1 MKITTQGL
9 FSAILTVLT
18 VAGLLVTDPLHVQAQ
33 TVLKTVQATLT
44 WTANTEADLAGYK
57 VYRGQGAT
65 ACAATATLAA
75 LVDGAGAPVKVTPSA
90 SPTFVD
96 NTFQSV
102 DSTICYEVTAY
113 DTAGNESPRSNRAVA
128 SVNVNP
134 PSAPQSLNLSVVI
147 K

>member
-1 MKITTQGL
+1 MWSVIV
-9 FSAILTVLT
+9 TVLT
-18 VAGLLVTDPLHVQAQ
+18 VAALLVTDSFHVQAQ

-44 WTANTEADLAGYK
+44 WNANTETDLAGYK

-65 ACAATATLAA
+65 ACATTATLPA
-75 LVDGAGAPVKVTPSA
+75 LVDAAGAPITVTPTA
-90 SPTFVD
+90 TPTFVD

-102 DSTICYEVTAY
+102 DSTICYEITAY

-134 PSAPQSLNLSVVI
+134 PSAPQSLNLRVVI